1 MTVWDGK
8 LLKENELSK
17 PAKVI
22 VGVAIVIAIAFATTT
37 AARNV
42 TGGVVVRPWA
52 LGIVLIGFICFLVPK
67 LTVIREKRR
76 LSFGTRL
83 MTNPQANLYRLGYF
97 LMGIGLLLAFS

>member
-22 VGVAIVIAIAFATTT
+22 VGVAIVVVIAFAMKA

-42 TGGVVVRPWA
+42 ADEVVVRPWV

-76 LSFGTRL
+76 VSFGTGL
-83 MTNPQANLYRLGYF
+83 MTNPQANFYRLGYF
-97 LMGIGLLLAFS
+97 LMGLGLLLAFA